1 MLFNTSINTAI
12 DTIQNAKHTFVD
24 TFVKNEEIKKPLKT
38 YVNAQSE
45 YAKKVISDTA
55 NFWTVVCSSA
65 ASVDYTKAFSSK

>member
-12 DTIQNAKHTFVD
+12 DTIQNAKHSFVD

-45 YAKKVISDTA
+45 YAKKVIADTTT
-55 NFWTVVCSSA
+55 FWTTVGASV
-65 ASVDYTKAFSSK
+65 ASVDYTKAFASK